1 MKYKVDSQGNFKFS
15 GPVDEAT
22 ILSVAEKIREARF
35 YRETVLTHPAA
46 SRDYLVAKLALLPHE
61 VFAAIFLDNRHA
73 VIAFEILFTGTL
85 DGASVHPREV
95 IKRALHHNAA
105 AVIFAHN
112 HPSGVPEPSAADR
125 SITDEL
131 KRALNVIG
139 TRTLDH
145 FIVGGNVALRVS
157 GFPLEDSDLVE
168 LRFVVAD
175 NGVGI
180 PAHQRERIFEP
191 FRQLDQGPGRVHEG
205 VGLGLYIVRKISD
218 LMHGELRLADNPGG
232 GTVFTW
238 ILRLPISPDQS
249 HAEGVSA
256 LDSLAV
262 HRELFPPLCCV
273 VFEDMPSNQLV
284 IGRILELAGHSVTF
298 HDRGT
303 DAMAKIAAADADLVF
318 LDLHMPGTSGLEVSR
333 DLARARTTR
342 HVPPVVVLTADV
354 TKRAAEASY
363 ASGVAE
369 YLVKPLSATKL
380 LGVIERL
387 HPASEA
393 PRPAPRQVHIGGAV

>member
-1 MKYKVDSQGNFKFS
+1 VFEAASLALALYALQGSRRALARPFRAITSAFRGGTHPPTEAIMKYRVDSQGNFKFT

-145 FIVGGNVALRVS
+145 FIVGGNTTVS
-157 GFPLEDSDLVE
+157 F
-168 LRFVVAD
+168 A
-175 NGVGI
+175 
-180 PAHQRERIFEP
+180 ER
-191 FRQLDQGPGRVHEG
+191 
-205 VGLGLYIVRKISD
+205 GLL
-218 LMHGELRLADNPGG
+218 
-232 GTVFTW
+232 
-238 ILRLPISPDQS
+238 
-249 HAEGVSA
+249 
-256 LDSLAV
+256 
-262 HRELFPPLCCV
+262 
-273 VFEDMPSNQLV
+273 
-284 IGRILELAGHSVTF
+284 
-298 HDRGT
+298 
-303 DAMAKIAAADADLVF
+303 
-318 LDLHMPGTSGLEVSR
+318 
-333 DLARARTTR
+333 
-342 HVPPVVVLTADV
+342 
-354 TKRAAEASY
+354 
-363 ASGVAE
+363 
-369 YLVKPLSATKL
+369 
-380 LGVIERL
+380 
-387 HPASEA
+387 
-393 PRPAPRQVHIGGAV
+393 